1 MEQLSAEEARVLGAL
16 LEKEAA
22 TPAHYPLT
30 LNALRAAC
38 NQSSSRDPVVS
49 YDDATVEAAV
59 TSLREKGVARVV
71 HSSSNRALKYRHV
84 LPEALARERALER
97 EDLAVICLLLLRG
110 AQTPGELR
118 NRADRLAEF
127 ATVGEVEAVL
137 ERLGQGEAPLV
148 TRLERMPGQKEAR
161 YAQLLTGS
169 DPGRA
174 AVEAEAR
181 ALRARLAEIEELLS

>member
-22 TPAHYPLT
+22 TPANYPLT

-38 NQSSSRDPVVS
+38 NQSSSRDPVVA

-59 TSLREKGVARVV
+59 TSLREKGMARVV

-84 LPEALARERALER
+84 LPEALARERALEP

-110 AQTPGELR
+110 PQTPGELR

-137 ERLGQGEAPLV
+137 ERLGQGDAPLV

-169 DPGRA
+169 NPGRA
-174 AVEAEAR
+174 ALEAEAR
-181 ALRARLAEIEELLS
+181 ALRVRLAEIEELLS